1 MITSNLQTCPK
12 TSFIIIFLI
21 KPSEVMKNI
30 LFTTILI
37 LSFHAIKAQNVCES
51 GYLAF
56 RQGVSFELT
65 NYDKKGKVSSIQQ
78 QKINS
83 VEATDDGFKANT
95 SMVLSNE
102 KGKTLSEGSY
112 NLECKNGVVYL
123 DMSSML
129 DPRMMEGFKDMEM
142 EISGA
147 ALEFP
152 SNLKPGQTLSDGD
165 VNVKA
170 KTGGLTLMN
179 ITMSITNRKVES
191 TEIVTTPAGTFECAK
206 ISQDS
211 ELKSIIKKKFK
222 SVSWYAIGVGLVKSE
237 NIDEK
242 GNVESSTLLTK
253 FEK

>member
-1 MITSNLQTCPK
+1 
-12 TSFIIIFLI
+12 
-21 KPSEVMKNI
+21 MKNI
-30 LFTTILI
+30 ILATILL
-37 LSFHAIKAQNVCES
+37 LSSNVIMKAQGACES
-51 GYLAF
+51 NYLAF
-56 RQGVSFELT
+56 REGVSFELT
-65 NYDKKGKVSSIQQ
+65 NYDKKGKVSSIQH

-83 VEATDDGFKANT
+83 VEAIEDGFKANT

-112 NLECKNGVVYL
+112 NIECRNGVVYL

-142 EISGA
+142 EISGS

-152 SNLKPGQTLSDGD
+152 SNLRPGQTLPDGN

-170 KTGGLTLMN
+170 MTGGLTLMN
-179 ITMSITNRKVES
+179 MSMDITNRKVES
-191 TEIVTTPAGTFECAK
+191 TEIVTTPAGTFECIK

-211 ELKSIIKKKFK
+211 ELKSVIKKKF
-222 SVSWYAIGVGLVKSE
+222 SSSTWYAIGVGIVKSE
-237 NIDEK
+237 NLDDR
-242 GNVESSTLLTK
+242 GNVESSTILTK

>member
-1 MITSNLQTCPK
+1 
-12 TSFIIIFLI
+12 
-21 KPSEVMKNI
+21 MKNFC
-30 LFTTILI
+30 FTTILL
-37 LSFHAIKAQNVCES
+37 LSFNLILKAQNACES
-51 GYLAF
+51 NYLAF
-56 RQGVSFELT
+56 REGVSFELT
-65 NYDKKGKVSSIQQ
+65 NYDKKGKVSGVQN

-83 VEATDDGFKANT
+83 VEAIEDGFRASTN
-95 SMVLSNE
+95 MVLTNE

-112 NLECKNGVVYL
+112 NIECRNGVVYL

-129 DPRMMEGFKDMEM
+129 DPRMMEGFKDMEL

-152 SNLKPGQTLSDGD
+152 SNLRPGQTLPDGD

-170 KTGGLTLMN
+170 MTGGLALMN
-179 ITMSITNRKVES
+179 ITMSITNRKVEG
-191 TEIVTTPAGTFECAK
+191 TEVVTTPAGTFECAK

-237 NIDEK
+237 NMDER
-242 GNVESSTLLTK
+242 GNVESSTILTK

>member
-1 MITSNLQTCPK
+1 
-12 TSFIIIFLI
+12 
-21 KPSEVMKNI
+21 MKNI
-30 LFTTILI
+30 FIATILL
-37 LSFHAIKAQNVCES
+37 LSFNIVMKAQDACES
-51 GYLAF
+51 NYLAF

-65 NYDKKGKVSSIQQ
+65 NYDKKGKISSIQQ
-78 QKINS
+78 QKINN

-170 KTGGLTLMN
+170 MTGGLTLMN

-237 NIDEK
+237 NMDEK

>member
-1 MITSNLQTCPK
+1 
-12 TSFIIIFLI
+12 
-21 KPSEVMKNI
+21 MKNI
-30 LFTTILI
+30 FLPCILL
-37 LSFHAIKAQNVCES
+37 LSASFGLKAQDACES
-51 GYLAF
+51 NYLAF

-65 NYDKKGKVSSIQQ
+65 NYDKKGKVSSIQR
-78 QKINS
+78 QKINT

-102 KGKTLSEGSY
+102 KGKSLSEGNY
-112 NLECKNGVVYL
+112 NIECRNGVVYL

-129 DPRMMEGFKDMEM
+129 DQRMLEGFKDMEM
-142 EISGA
+142 EISGN

-165 VNVKA
+165 INLKA
-170 KTGGLTLMN
+170 MTGGMTLMN
-179 ITMSITNRKVES
+179 MNMSITNRKVES
-191 TEIVTTPAGTFECAK
+191 TEIVTTPAGTFECVK

-211 ELKSIIKKKFK
+211 ELKSVIKRKF
-222 SVSWYAIGVGLVKSE
+222 STVSWYAIGVGMVKSE
-237 NIDEK
+237 NMDNK